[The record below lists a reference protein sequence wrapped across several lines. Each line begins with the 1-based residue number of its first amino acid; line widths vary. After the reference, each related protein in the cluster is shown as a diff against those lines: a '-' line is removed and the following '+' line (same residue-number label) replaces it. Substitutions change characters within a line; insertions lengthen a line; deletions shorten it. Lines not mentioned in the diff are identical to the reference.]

1 MFAVGK
7 VQCTTPAAGNA
18 ACITPADL
26 TPFGINITHTG
37 AVPPLSVVFSAQP
50 DYQNPYSQ
58 QAEFGIEREITHGWA
73 VALSGIYVH
82 TIGLPVAID
91 ANDLTTTPISNI
103 TLSNGKVVPVRN
115 FNSSTTNS
123 LTPGLAPCGGVA
135 IVNCFAIPTRLQTDV
150 YSSKG
155 SALYEGAI
163 LEVKKRFS
171 THFSLLAN
179 YTLSKAFDTTT
190 DFNSDFGPSD
200 NTNLAGERGLS
211 NFDQRHKIVI
221 ATIVDTGSKGGRILS
236 GFQLSPVIR
245 YNSGHPFN
253 LLAGTDVNGDRH
265 STNDRPVGAARN
277 TGLGPD
283 FTAFDMRIT
292 RRIKMGER
300 ANLQLLV
307 EGFNLFNRTNFA
319 SVNNVVGPRFD
330 LTQGFTSFNVSGSAS
345 RPANAPLGFTSAF
358 PMRQL
363 QLGLRLGF

>member
-1 MFAVGK
+1 
-7 VQCTTPAAGNA
+7 
-18 ACITPADL
+18 
-26 TPFGINITHTG
+26 
-37 AVPPLSVVFSAQP
+37 
-50 DYQNPYSQ
+50 
-58 QAEFGIEREITHGWA
+58 
-73 VALSGIYVH
+73 
-82 TIGLPVAID
+82 
-91 ANDLTTTPISNI
+91 
-103 TLSNGKVVPVRN
+103 
-115 FNSSTTNS
+115 
-123 LTPGLAPCGGVA
+123 
-135 IVNCFAIPTRLQTDV
+135 
-150 YSSKG
+150 
-155 SALYEGAI
+155 
-163 LEVKKRFS
+163 
-171 THFSLLAN
+171 
-179 YTLSKAFDTTT
+179 
-190 DFNSDFGPSD
+190 
-200 NTNLAGERGLS
+200 
-211 NFDQRHKIVI
+211 
-221 ATIVDTGSKGGRILS
+221 LS